1 MYDLAHGRGRADRRG
16 VACCSAMSERLRPG
30 LVPFFTLTTLLHAAA
45 VLSRFDQFRDA
56 LPPVVHGALLCS
68 QLPLLLLEAYFIDRL
83 LADETGPKLATWMRI
98 PRGPVRWSLA
108 LALTYLALFTLQT
121 WELTIAN
128 IDPTPP
134 EVWPPMQRL
143 AWFSGFALIVTFPA
157 YLAATTTLL
166 PVLRVLLRPLRALPA
181 ALAVLVA
188 IGLGGGAGLLA
199 LALVDVR
206 EGATFAALVDIKAA
220 VTAEP
225 LGALLIT
232 FAGPA
237 IGGAFGLVR
246 DALARRRGRG
256 AGAD

>member
-1 MYDLAHGRGRADRRG
+1 MSDRP
-16 VACCSAMSERLRPG
+16 RPG
-30 LVPFFTLTTLLHAAA
+30 LVPFFTLMTLLHGAA
-45 VLSRFDQFRDA
+45 VLSRFDQFQAA
-56 LPPVVHGALLCS
+56 LPPVVHAALLCG
-68 QLPLLLLEAYFIDRL
+68 QLPLILLEAYFIDRL
-83 LADETGPKLATWMRI
+83 LVAESGPKLPVWMRI
-98 PRGPVRWSLA
+98 PAGPIRSALA
-108 LALTYLALFTLQT
+108 LALTYLGLFTLQT
-121 WELTIAN
+121 WEISLGGV
-128 IDPTPP
+128 DPTPP
-134 EVWPPMQRL
+134 AIWPLAQRL

-206 EGATFAALVDIKAA
+206 EGAMFAALVDIKAA

-237 IGGAFGLVR
+237 IGGVFGLVR
-246 DALARRRGRG
+246 DALGRRRGRS
-256 AGAD
+256 ADAE

>member
-1 MYDLAHGRGRADRRG
+1 MRDRP
-16 VACCSAMSERLRPG
+16 RPG
-30 LVPFFTLTTLLHAAA
+30 LVSFFALTALLHAAA

-68 QLPLLLLEAYFIDRL
+68 QLPLLLLEAYFVDRM
-83 LADETGPKLATWMRI
+83 LAAADGPELPTWMRI
-98 PRGPVRWSLA
+98 PAGPVRWSLA

-121 WELTIAN
+121 WELTLAN

-143 AWFSGFALIVTFPA
+143 AWFSGFALILTFPA

-166 PVLRVLLRPLRALPA
+166 PVLRALLRPLRALPA
-181 ALAVLVA
+181 ALAVIVA

-206 EGATFAALVDIKAA
+206 EGATFAALVEIKAA
-220 VTAEP
+220 VTADP

-237 IGGAFGLVR
+237 IGGVFGLVR
-246 DALARRRGRG
+246 DAIGRRRGHRTD
-256 AGAD
+256 AD